1 MTSDATTP
9 EAYIAEIPEERKP
22 YMHKLRDTILKNL
35 PEGFREEMSY
45 GMIGYVVPHELY
57 PPGYHVNPQLP
68 LPFLSIASQKNNL
81 ALYHMGIYAN
91 PELHDWWVAEYKNR
105 VPSRLDM
112 GKSCIRFK
120 KPEQIPYDLI
130 GELCSKVSVEEWI
143 STYENQIKNYRKK

>member
-1 MTSDATTP
+1 MTSDAKTP
-9 EAYIAEIPEERKP
+9 EEYISEVPKERKP
-22 YMHKLRDTILKNL
+22 YMHKLRETILQNL

-81 ALYHMGIYAN
+81 ALYHMGINAN

-105 VPSRLDM
+105 VSSKLDM

-120 KPEQIPYDLI
+120 KPELIPFELI
-130 GELCSKVSVEEWI
+130 GELCSKVSVEDWI
-143 STYENQIKNYRKK
+143 STYENKIKNNRKK